1 MKLVILGRD
10 GVINVAPATYVDAPE
25 NWEPLPGSLEAIA
38 RLHRD
43 GYRVVI
49 VTHQPA
55 VAHGALH
62 MEALNRIHAR
72 MLDLIR
78 HKGGEVEAIF
88 RMSARAGEP
97 LPLPAAAARVCS
109 RSLPS
114 DSRST
119 CRAWRWSSADEEI
132 AAARAAGAQ
141 PVRIAPNGHRWRT
154 ACRYSTACGSSAM
167 RCSPDVSAALTW
179 RKTAPGYSAL
189 PPSVHEASF
198 TVASV
203 AFPAVQCRHV
213 RLGDDHA
220 CCRC

>member
-10 GVINVAPATYVDAPE
+10 GVINMAPATYVDAPE

-38 RLHRD
+38 RLHRH

-88 RMSARAGEP
+88 VCPHGPESRCRCRPP
-97 LPLPAAAARVCS
+97 LPGLFEELAERLKINLSGVVVVA
-109 RSLPS
+109 
-114 DSRST
+114 
-119 CRAWRWSSADEEI
+119 SSDEEI
-132 AAARAAGAQ
+132 AAARTAGAQ
-141 PVRIAPNGHRWRT
+141 PVRIAASDHSANGLPAFDT
-154 ACRYSTACGSSAM
+154 LQQFS
-167 RCSPDVSAALTW
+167 DALLT
-179 RKTAPGYSAL
+179 G
-189 PPSVHEASF
+189 
-198 TVASV
+198 
-203 AFPAVQCRHV
+203 
-213 RLGDDHA
+213 RLVLH
-220 CCRC
+220 

>member
-25 NWEPLPGSLEAIA
+25 NWEPLPGSLEALA
-38 RLHRD
+38 RLHRH

-62 MEALNRIHAR
+62 METLNRIHAR

-88 RMSARAGEP
+88 VCPHGPESRCRCRPP
-97 LPLPAAAARVCS
+97 LPGLFEELAERLKINLSGVMMVA
-109 RSLPS
+109 
-114 DSRST
+114 
-119 CRAWRWSSADEEI
+119 SADEEI

-141 PVRIAPNGHRWRT
+141 PVRIAPNGQMANGLPAFDT
-154 ACRYSTACGSSAM
+154 LQQFS
-167 RCSPDVSAALTW
+167 DALLT
-179 RKTAPGYSAL
+179 G
-189 PPSVHEASF
+189 
-198 TVASV
+198 
-203 AFPAVQCRHV
+203 
-213 RLGDDHA
+213 RLEL
-220 CCRC
+220 R

>member
-10 GVINVAPATYVDAPE
+10 GVINVAPATYVNAPE

-62 MEALNRIHAR
+62 METLNRIHAR

-88 RMSARAGEP
+88 VCPHGPESRCRCRPP
-97 LPLPAAAARVCS
+97 LPGLFEELAERLKINLSGVAVVATAE
-109 RSLPS
+109 
-114 DSRST
+114 
-119 CRAWRWSSADEEI
+119 EEI
-132 AAARAAGAQ
+132 EAARAAGAQ
-141 PVRIAPNGHRWRT
+141 PVALRQRHAANG
-154 ACRYSTACGSSAM
+154 
-167 RCSPDVSAALTW
+167 
-179 RKTAPGYSAL
+179 L
-189 PPSVHEASF
+189 P
-198 TVASV
+198 
-203 AFPAVQCRHV
+203 AFDSLQAVQRCAAHPGRLCCTDMQAIRSLFSTPFMFGSVTIYALLV
-213 RLGDDHA
+213 R
-220 CCRC
+220 C

>member
-10 GVINVAPATYVDAPE
+10 GVINATPATYVDAPE

-62 MEALNRIHAR
+62 MEVLNRIHAR

-88 RMSARAGEP
+88 LCPHGPEGRCRCRPP
-97 LPLPAAAARVCS
+97 LPGLFEEIAERLKINLSGVAVVAA
-109 RSLPS
+109 
-114 DSRST
+114 T
-119 CRAWRWSSADEEI
+119 DEEI
-132 AAARAAGAQ
+132 SAATAAGAQ
-141 PVRIAPNGHRWRT
+141 PVRIASGGGGVPVTPAFDTLWNF
-154 ACRYSTACGSSAM
+154 S
-167 RCSPDVSAALTW
+167 DALLTG
-179 RKTAPGYSAL
+179 RLA
-189 PPSVHEASF
+189 
-198 TVASV
+198 
-203 AFPAVQCRHV
+203 RH
-213 RLGDDHA
+213 
-220 CCRC
+220 

>member
-10 GVINVAPATYVDAPE
+10 GVINVAPATYVEAPE

-62 MEALNRIHAR
+62 METLNRIHAR

-88 RMSARAGEP
+88 VCPHGPESRCRCRPP
-97 LPLPAAAARVCS
+97 LPGLFEELAERLKINLSGVTAVA
-109 RSLPS
+109 
-114 DSRST
+114 
-119 CRAWRWSSADEEI
+119 SADEEI
-132 AAARAAGAQ
+132 AAARTAGAQ
-141 PVRIAPNGHRWRT
+141 PVRIASSGYAENGLPAFDTLQHF
-154 ACRYSTACGSSAM
+154 S
-167 RCSPDVSAALTW
+167 DALLT
-179 RKTAPGYSAL
+179 G
-189 PPSVHEASF
+189 
-198 TVASV
+198 
-203 AFPAVQCRHV
+203 
-213 RLGDDHA
+213 RLLLN
-220 CCRC
+220 